1 MLDIK
6 KGRREGGRKTEAGAG
21 NGGGYGRTLKI
32 SPKSKELRTFQIESL
47 LSAK

>member
-21 NGGGYGRTLKI
+21 NGDGYGRTLKI
-32 SPKSKELRTFQIESL
+32 SPKSKEL
-47 LSAK
+47 